1 MALFFG
7 TSHQGTDHY
16 TSAQAAEL
24 NASLIGPGVYLLERG
39 EGFAA
44 SIVDAN
50 TVRIASGEIMVNGRH
65 LGVEGHHDVILENGA
80 PGVNRIA
87 LVALRI
93 ETGQQERAELVVY
106 QGTPTAGEPVA
117 PECAGGSLWE
127 GAGVAEIAVCTVR
140 IEGIVPQDPVMLL
153 PGVVPSR
160 VSLMES
166 VKEELEGKSPVGHVH
181 GTAGLENGSVT
192 ADKLA
197 ANSVVA
203 SKIKDGEV
211 GSAKLAGAS
220 VTNAKIADSAVG
232 TSKVADKA
240 VTLAKLAD
248 NSVNAAKIV
257 DGSVGTA
264 ELANSAVTNTKIAA
278 STIAFDRLNAAAQKR
293 VTDLEAFRDSVCY
306 RLWSGTLNAGSSVT
320 ITGLRNSRVI
330 GLVLA
335 NMPQGVMIYLVNKS
349 GNNESGICI
358 IPEGSGWN
366 QQQFSAK
373 VNISGNILKLVA
385 GYEAVWSTSGL
396 SSCPVLTGGENRA
409 LKEVYRIV

>member
-181 GTAGLENGSVT
+181 G
-192 ADKLA
+192 
-197 ANSVVA
+197 
-203 SKIKDGEV
+203 
-211 GSAKLAGAS
+211 
-220 VTNAKIADSAVG
+220 
-232 TSKVADKA
+232 
-240 VTLAKLAD
+240 
-248 NSVNAAKIV
+248 
-257 DGSVGTA
+257 
-264 ELANSAVTNTKIAA
+264 
-278 STIAFDRLNAAAQKR
+278 
-293 VTDLEAFRDSVCY
+293 
-306 RLWSGTLNAGSSVT
+306 
-320 ITGLRNSRVI
+320 
-330 GLVLA
+330 
-335 NMPQGVMIYLVNKS
+335 
-349 GNNESGICI
+349 
-358 IPEGSGWN
+358 
-366 QQQFSAK
+366 
-373 VNISGNILKLVA
+373 
-385 GYEAVWSTSGL
+385 L
-396 SSCPVLTGGENRA
+396 SL
-409 LKEVYRIV
+409 IHI